1 MIHKIHNMARYFFVY
16 LLMSLLFSTYLF
28 AGEDQEKLIYQ
39 KFFRVMGTETQYNQ
53 MLNIMA
59 NQVKLS
65 LGSSIRQNIET
76 IAEINQVK
84 REELSQLLEQAME
97 ESIEKFKTAVIKE
110 IPFDEL
116 ISNIYIPVYSKY
128 FTISEIEEITAFY
141 ESQVGQKLV
150 SLVPTLMQESV
161 EMFNEKYSNKIM
173 EIDRRIRD
181 EEFARIKSGIE
192 ELKRINEKIH

>member
-39 KFFRVMGTETQYNQ
+39 KFFRVMGTEAQYNQ

-161 EMFNEKYSNKIM
+161 EMFNEKYSNKIT

>member
-1 MIHKIHNMARYFFVY
+1 MTEIEEIERKIKSLAETYDVRIRKDENLPYA
-16 LLMSLLFSTYLF
+16 LLY
-28 AGEDQEKLIYQ
+28 YP
-39 KFFRVMGTETQYNQ
+39 QYPP
-53 MLNIMA
+53 LVPI
-59 NQVKLS
+59 
-65 LGSSIRQNIET
+65 
-76 IAEINQVK
+76 
-84 REELSQLLEQAME
+84 
-97 ESIEKFKTAVIKE
+97 
-110 IPFDEL
+110 
-116 ISNIYIPVYSKY
+116 
-128 FTISEIEEITAFY
+128 ISEIEEITAFY